1 MRYNEN
7 AETVRN
13 RDIMPVYVYQCETCG
28 VTFERRQRMLEEP
41 LTACP
46 ECRGRVH
53 RVIQPV
59 GIVFKGS
66 GFYVTDNRSPS
77 STALP
82 GSKSDEKAS
91 LSTEDQGA
99 DSTSK
104 AEKTEQASKTEK
116 TDKAS
121 SASD

>member
-7 AETVRN
+7 AEIVRN
-13 RDIMPVYVYQCETCG
+13 KVIMPVYVYQCETCG
-28 VTFERRQRMLEEP
+28 VTFERRQSMREEP
-41 LTACP
+41 LTDCP
-46 ECRGRVH
+46 ECNGHVH

-82 GSKSDEKAS
+82 GSKSEEKTPPS
-91 LSTEDQGA
+91 SE
-99 DSTSK
+99 SK
-104 AEKTEQASKTEK
+104 APDSSSTVEKTTQAGKTEK
-116 TDKAS
+116 TEKTVS
-121 SASD
+121 SPD